1 MIKIKIKKVKSL
13 KMFNY
18 ACNISIYEI
27 MRSLIFDTK
36 YLQYFNGNQRD
47 KMLHLIMDVVQRY
60 LQDTPS
66 SNMQLKSR

>member
-1 MIKIKIKKVKSL
+1 
-13 KMFNY
+13 MFNY